1 MKLRFCE
8 SEIPYYAKRFLEYF
22 SNYEAQFELEQE
34 LTNKTLVDKVQQQ
47 EYLDLNLLKKVA
59 YWKSPRRADRI
70 DLNSESDVKEITH
83 YAFTT
88 QSERVRYG
96 ILQLLDGVRLPIA
109 SVILQFYHKEPYPI
123 IDVRALWS
131 IGIDKKGNNYPFPF
145 WQKYVAFCRDLAKR
159 NNVDMRTLDRA
170 LWQYS
175 RENQ

>member
-8 SEIPYYAKRFLEYF
+8 SKIKYWAERYSDTE
-22 SNYEAQFELEQE
+22 FELEKE
-34 LTNKTLVDKVQQQ
+34 LTDNVLVNKVQQQ
-47 EYLDLNLLKKVA
+47 QYLDINLLKKIA

-70 DLNSESDVKEITH
+70 DLNIESDVKEITH

-96 ILQLLDGVRLPIA
+96 ILTLLDGVGLPTA
-109 SVILQFYHKEPYPI
+109 SVILHFYHKEPYPI

-131 IGIDKKGNNYPFPF
+131 IGVEKDNYPFPF
-145 WQKYVAFCRDLAKR
+145 WLEYVSFCRDLAKS
-159 NNVDMRTLDRA
+159 NDFDMRTLDRA

-175 RENQ
+175 RENQETG